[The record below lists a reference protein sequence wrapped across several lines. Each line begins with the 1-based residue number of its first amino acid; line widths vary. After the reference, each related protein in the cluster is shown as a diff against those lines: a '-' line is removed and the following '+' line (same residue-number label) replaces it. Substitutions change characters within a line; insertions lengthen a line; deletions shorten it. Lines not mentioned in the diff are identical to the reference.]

1 MTKPSNTAA
10 IEHGTGIEWPA
21 WVEHL
26 DALGGRELPHAE
38 LAAGAHRLLEG
49 RKGNAGWWAQGVAVA
64 YEQEI
69 GRREPGQGCNGD
81 FQVGVSKTYPGTLDE
96 AIAAWR
102 SLVDGLTEFGG
113 VPMERPPT
121 PSSTEKW
128 RYWRV
133 PLADG
138 SRVSLDI
145 CASGNGKSRL
155 GINHTKLDS
164 TVAVEH
170 WRTVWKELL
179 QRL

>member
-1 MTKPSNTAA
+1 M
-10 IEHGTGIEWPA
+10 
-21 WVEHL
+21 EHL
-26 DALGGRELPHAE
+26 EAWGGRELTHAE
-38 LAAGAHRLLEG
+38 LEASAHRLLEG
-49 RKGNAGWWAQGVAVA
+49 REGNAGWWAQGVAVA

-69 GRREPGQGCNGD
+69 ARREPGRCCNGD
-81 FQVGVSKTYPGTLDE
+81 FQVGVSKTYPRTLDE
-96 AIAAWR
+96 ANAAWR

-113 VPMERPPT
+113 VPMVRPPT

-145 CASGNGKSRL
+145 RAIGNGKSRL

-164 TVAVEH
+164 SVAVAH
-170 WRTVWKELL
+170 WRAVWKELL